1 MTQEVYSINSK
12 QRVFLLFLIFVLAD
26 LVVINLFDEY
36 AREYFYLE
44 SFTDSI
50 FMALIL
56 QILLKFTIQVEHKIG
71 NFFSGKTGSVNLIGR
86 ILVTWALLFGS
97 KIIMMLV
104 IDKVLGDGIQY
115 FGPYHGL
122 GVFILIIIAMI
133 VTEIILKK
141 IFFFLSD

>member
-1 MTQEVYSINSK
+1 MTPEVYSINSK
-12 QRVFLLFLIFVLAD
+12 QRIFLLFLIFVLAD

-104 IDKVLGDGIQY
+104 IDKVLGD
-115 FGPYHGL
+115 
-122 GVFILIIIAMI
+122 
-133 VTEIILKK
+133 
-141 IFFFLSD
+141 